1 MLNVAGTLPT
11 PLPVS
16 PSGERLAP
24 GSPCRK
30 FSLPFHFPRLDPC
43 TAHIPVVVLPQDSP
57 RAQALRSTPLHA
69 KVKCGGKEVTLGTFA
84 TAEEAALSIARS
96 PEGQLAA
103 ERAAGCSGGAG
114 SSCTAADEPEQEQ
127 QLEARRAMLAG
138 RKRVAQKRVREA
150 LSPPPPPPAAAMR

>member
-1 MLNVAGTLPT
+1 MRVLI
-11 PLPVS
+11 
-16 PSGERLAP
+16 
-24 GSPCRK
+24 
-30 FSLPFHFPRLDPC
+30 
-43 TAHIPVVVLPQDSP
+43 AHIPVVVLAQDSP
-57 RAQALRSTPLHA
+57 RAQALRSTPLQA
-69 KVKCGGKEVTLGTFA
+69 KVRCGGKEVTLGTFA